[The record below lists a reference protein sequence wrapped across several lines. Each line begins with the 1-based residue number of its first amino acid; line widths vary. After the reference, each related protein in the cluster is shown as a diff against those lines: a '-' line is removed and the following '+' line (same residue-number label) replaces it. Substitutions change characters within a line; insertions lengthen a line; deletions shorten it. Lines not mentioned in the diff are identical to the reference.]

1 MRQHSFGPLFLA
13 GLLAAAGCSSSAGTD
28 PPASA
33 GGGGAGGD
41 GGGGGGGAGG
51 GGGGGGAGGDGGGAG
66 GDGGAGGS
74 APAIPFPGEV
84 RRYHYTFDLATAR
97 ATSRLAVDVLPPG
110 GNCFDVACRAQA
122 VDEPQWDGAP
132 AASATLADGALRL
145 CGAEAAPGA
154 SIELGASTVVAEATD
169 FGLDIGFSR
178 RPDRAGGEFTYL
190 LSWVGGCD
198 RFGPCDND
206 PSRLAQLRFE
216 VTHPEGTV
224 VLCPG
229 TLTAGASV
237 TRCDISGTLAPTYS
251 GFALAADPLW
261 QRRPFTSAGGVDLVF
276 YEVPGGELASS
287 LDAASVGEFL
297 AWITDLLGPF
307 PYGNELRVAG
317 APTQWL
323 GFEHPANILL
333 HEELPHLGTSYADT
347 TMHVLM
353 HEIAHQ
359 WAGNRTTLA
368 SAADFVWK
376 EATAEYLAYVFEDEH
391 RPPGEAAATRTYWDL
406 VSPFAT
412 HHPRPTEDPTPPVHT
427 FYGDVYGAGPMVLY
441 LQLESLLGRTAV
453 LEGIKGF
460 LSTPG
465 ARSVTE
471 LKAALEQ
478 ASSNDLGA
486 YFDAWVFG
494 QGAPEWPGF
503 TVQVEQQDDR
513 ATVTVTQESAGGVLH
528 GCAVEVEIA
537 GESGAARVVVDFGV
551 APSSPSASAQIP
563 FTEPV
568 TRVTLDP
575 DHRLIDRDL
584 SAARSAAP
592 RPAVWIF

>member
-1 MRQHSFGPLFLA
+1 MRQFSFDGLLLA
-13 GLLAAAGCSSSAGTD
+13 GLLAATGCSSTTDMDSPTNAG
-28 PPASA
+28 S
-33 GGGGAGGD
+33 GGAGTGGS
-41 GGGGGGGAGG
+41 GGGTGGG
-51 GGGGGGAGGDGGGAG
+51 
-66 GDGGAGGS
+66 GGAGGS
-74 APAIPFPGEV
+74 APATPFPGEV
-84 RRYHYTFDLATAR
+84 RRYDYTFDLATAR
-97 ATSRLAVDVLPPG
+97 ATSRVSVHVLPPG

-122 VDEPQWDGAP
+122 VDEPRWDGAP
-132 AASATLADGALRL
+132 AASATLADGTLRL
-145 CGAEAAPGA
+145 CGADAAPGA

-169 FGLDIGFSR
+169 FGLDVGFSR
-178 RPDRAGGEFTYL
+178 RLDQAGGEFTYL

-206 PSRLAQLRFE
+206 PSRLAEFHFE

-229 TLTAGASV
+229 RLTAGAGV
-237 TRCDISGTLAPTYS
+237 TRCDVSGTLAPTYS

-276 YEVPGGELASS
+276 YEVPGGEIASS
-287 LDAASVGEFL
+287 LDPASVGEFL

-307 PYGNELRVAG
+307 PYGDELRVAG
-317 APTQWL
+317 APTQWA

-333 HEELPHLGTSYADT
+333 DEELPHLGSSYADVV
-347 TMHVLM
+347 MHVLM

-376 EATAEYLAYVFEDEH
+376 EATAEYLAYVFEDER
-391 RPPGEAAATRTYWDL
+391 RPPGEAAATRSYWDSISL
-406 VSPFAT
+406 FAA
-412 HHPRPTEDPTPPVHT
+412 HYPRPTEDPTPPVHT
-427 FYGDVYGAGPMVLY
+427 FYGDAYGPGPMVLY
-441 LQLESLLGRTAV
+441 LQLESLLGRAAV
-453 LEGIKGF
+453 LEGIQGF

-471 LKAALEQ
+471 LESALER
-478 ASSNDLGA
+478 ASSSDLGA

-494 QGAPEWPGF
+494 QGAPEWPSF
-503 TVQVEQQDDR
+503 AVQVEQQDDR
-513 ATVTVTQESAGGVLH
+513 ATVTVTQESARGVLY

-537 GESGAARVVVDFGV
+537 GESGAARVVVDFGL

-563 FTEPV
+563 FTESV
-568 TRVTLDP
+568 TRVTVDP
-575 DHRLIDRDL
+575 DHRLIDRDP
-584 SAARSAAP
+584 SAARTGPPAA
-592 RPAVWIF
+592 RPPVWIF

>member
-1 MRQHSFGPLFLA
+1 MRQRSFGPLFLA
-13 GLLAAAGCSSSAGTD
+13 GLLAAAGCSSGADTD

-33 GGGGAGGD
+33 GG
-41 GGGGGGGAGG
+41 
-51 GGGGGGAGGDGGGAG
+51 
-66 GDGGAGGS
+66 GGAGGS

-84 RRYHYTFDLATAR
+84 RRYDYTFDLATAR
-97 ATSRLAVDVLPPG
+97 ATSRLSVDVLSPG
-110 GNCFDVACRAQA
+110 GNCFDVACRARA

-132 AASATLADGALRL
+132 AASATLTDGALRL

-154 SIELGASTVVAEATD
+154 SIELEASTVVAEATD
-169 FGLDIGFSR
+169 LGLDIGFSR

-198 RFGPCDND
+198 RFGPCDKD

-237 TRCDISGTLAPTYS
+237 TRCDIGGTLAPTYS

-261 QRRPFTSAGGVDLVF
+261 QRRTFTSAGGVDLVF

-307 PYGNELRVAG
+307 PYGDELRVAG

-333 HEELPHLGTSYADT
+333 HEELPHLGTSYADA

-376 EATAEYLAYVFEDEH
+376 EATAEYLAYVFEDER
-391 RPPGEAAATRTYWDL
+391 RPPGEAAATRTYWD
-406 VSPFAT
+406 VISPFAT
-412 HHPRPTEDPTPPVHT
+412 HHPRPTEDPAPPVHT
-427 FYGDVYGAGPMVLY
+427 FYGDVYGPGPMVLY

-453 LEGIKGF
+453 LEGIKAF

-471 LKAALEQ
+471 LEAALEQ

-513 ATVTVTQESAGGVLH
+513 ATVTVTQESARGVLH

-537 GESGAARVVVDFGV
+537 GESGAARVVVDFGL
-551 APSSPSASAQIP
+551 APSSPSASAQVR

-592 RPAVWIF
+592 PPRPAVWIF